1 MGEIIDGTIIGI
13 SVQGS
18 IDFRAPYENWER
30 FCVRE
35 YDKVRIELLDSRCA
49 SNQQKAKAHI
59 LMKEIAEYVGE
70 SKGRMELVLK
80 RLFNNEARES
90 LVKDDFSLASIDMTT
105 AKEFITF
112 LVSFCIEFE
121 VPLSKP
127 LYELCEDIEQYM
139 YQCLKHKTCLICG
152 RKADLHHCEGS
163 TVGMGGNRETM
174 IHEGLEAMPL
184 CREHHDECHQH
195 GQKAFNEKYHFDK
208 GYILTAELCKIY
220 GLKYNLT

>member
-1 MGEIIDGTIIGI
+1 MGEIIDGTIVGV
-13 SVQGS
+13 SVQGA

-70 SKGRMELVLK
+70 SKGRMEFLLK
-80 RLFNNEARES
+80 SLFNKEARES
-90 LVKDDFSLASIDMTT
+90 LIKDDFSLATIDMTT

-112 LVSFCIEFE
+112 LVNFCIEFQ

-127 LYELCEDIEQYM
+127 LYELCDDIEQYM

-208 GYILTAELCKIY
+208 GYILTDELCRIY
-220 GLKYNLT
+220 GLKTKLS